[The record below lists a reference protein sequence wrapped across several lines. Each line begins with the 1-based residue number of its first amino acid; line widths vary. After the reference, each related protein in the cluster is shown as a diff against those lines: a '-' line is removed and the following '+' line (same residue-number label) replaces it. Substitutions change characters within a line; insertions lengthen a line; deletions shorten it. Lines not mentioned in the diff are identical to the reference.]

1 MKRRSFLISA
11 CVIALVA
18 VLAGCSDAV
27 VYPEFPTGGFITQKG
42 DFLEGQKLDSTK
54 FEVTATYT
62 NGATKTLTGVSIQDN
77 GDGTATNGEDIWAT
91 VGIDAK
97 GYDVIAE
104 GQVTAYTVDHIEAT
118 LAGTTYPISAS
129 GEATIPESDITVT
142 AYYRN
147 AAGTMASMQL
157 TRDEYAIGGV
167 TPVKGSDVN
176 AEEVPATVMIST
188 ADGFGGL
195 KKSVTLDVTGTRTI
209 EPEKVVKAIT
219 SVQINA
225 NAIAAFEYKTLP
237 EIDPADVV
245 VNVKYADDS
254 TGTLTDA
261 QKAETEFSFVN
272 QTTKLALRE
281 TEYDFTETTDIGIKA
296 VYGDL
301 AGYTES
307 AITLATPVVEAKYV
321 GEALVIGADLP
332 AIDPADFYVTL
343 KINNEYEV
351 LDLAADAFKY
361 SEQTGSFKAYTGTT
375 VPATLYV
382 FVEYMGV
389 PTEKGV
395 TVTTKTVD
403 PAIESV
409 TFSVA
414 DTYDAPAKQYYKNDK
429 YAAAIAITSASI
441 EDFEVTMTKGEPGA
455 EQAIGKFT
463 FALYAEEGVALSEA
477 EPVTAGGEYD
487 VLADLDSVLVGAYLT
502 ADKDKEDKV
511 IYYSDPV
518 ALATPEIETLTA
530 VQDPATAGMVGDP
543 VKVAIVAS
551 NTNGDVD
558 KDYKGY
564 SIDLDGKPFTGSFS
578 ALTFGEEEVTYTVWM
593 TSDPTIVVKDGV
605 KIPAGQ
611 GYYELSGKPV
621 LVLKEDAPEFTLVDA
636 NLIDS
641 FNALY
646 EIADDAFK
654 TVGTVAVGKQAP
666 AIKAYSV
673 PSTREVVEGNN
684 AITVT
689 IEYYGKSGEV
699 EKTTATVTIEG
710 SSYVSDGATFTVT
723 YNGEPIEK
731 LESGKPYN
739 VAYFD
744 VVADAAHTYGTP
756 EITITGIKTNY
767 NIDVTGS
774 FNADGNVA
782 PYVISYEYVDD
793 ELKTVAGA
801 PLNLS
806 VASN

>member
-225 NAIAAFEYKTLP
+225 NAIAAFEYETLP

-254 TGTLTDA
+254 IGTLTDA

-301 AGYTES
+301 AGYTEG

-361 SEQTGSFKAYTGTT
+361 SEQTGFFKAYTGTT

-414 DTYDAPAKQYYKNDK
+414 DTYNAPAKQYYYNGK

-455 EQAIGKFT
+455 EQAIDKFT

-502 ADKDKEDKV
+502 ADADKEDKV

-551 NTNGDVD
+551 NSNGDVD

-641 FNALY
+641 FDALY
-646 EIADDAFK
+646 EIADDAFNTAG
-654 TVGTVAVGKQAP
+654 TVGEGKQAP

-756 EITITGIKTNY
+756 EITITGIKTKY

-801 PLNLS
+801 ALNLS